1 MPLHDTR
8 KGRTVPV
15 KKLDNVVAQHIEQ
28 RLLQSKRLEQIL
40 SATLHRRKERAE
52 PERHNYNPP
61 LAPFPDRP

>member
-1 MPLHDTR
+1 M
-8 KGRTVPV
+8 